1 MDVPSSRNGKAPII
15 SLGGRNIRF
24 HIRAALGIW
33 SLGFRL
39 PGAAL
44 PRCVKVRQGDLN
56 ASVDKDLRLDAAQK
70 ACVKV
75 RQGCDEAASREGT
88 GGFWT
93 TEPLGKMLKFKLR
106 PEWLETLTLKQRK
119 ALITFTWD
127 DGLPIDP
134 GEEEKYEAYAM
145 RLLSRA

>member
-1 MDVPSSRNGKAPII
+1 MVVGEGD
-15 SLGGRNIRF
+15 GREV
-24 HIRAALGIW
+24 GD
-33 SLGFRL
+33 S
-39 PGAAL
+39 
-44 PRCVKVRQGDLN
+44 CVKVRQGDLN
-56 ASVDKDLRLDAAQK
+56 ASVDKDLRLDAAQN

-75 RQGCDEAASREGT
+75 RQGCGEAASREGT

>member
-1 MDVPSSRNGKAPII
+1 M
-15 SLGGRNIRF
+15 
-24 HIRAALGIW
+24 
-33 SLGFRL
+33 
-39 PGAAL
+39 
-44 PRCVKVRQGDLN
+44 QLN
-56 ASVDKDLRLDAAQK
+56 PARSFSVDNELRLDAAQN

-75 RQGCDEAASREGT
+75 RQGCGEAASREGT

-106 PEWLETLTLKQRK
+106 PEWLGTLTLKQRE

-145 RLLSRA
+145 RLLSRT

>member
-1 MDVPSSRNGKAPII
+1 LTHLTQASSILTPKDVRRDMVVGE
-15 SLGGRNIRF
+15 GDGREV
-24 HIRAALGIW
+24 GD
-33 SLGFRL
+33 S
-39 PGAAL
+39 
-44 PRCVKVRQGDLN
+44 CVKVRQGDLN
-56 ASVDKDLRLDAAQK
+56 ASVDKELRLDAGQH

-106 PEWLETLTLKQRK
+106 PEWLETLTLKQRQ
-119 ALITFTWD
+119 ALIPFTWD